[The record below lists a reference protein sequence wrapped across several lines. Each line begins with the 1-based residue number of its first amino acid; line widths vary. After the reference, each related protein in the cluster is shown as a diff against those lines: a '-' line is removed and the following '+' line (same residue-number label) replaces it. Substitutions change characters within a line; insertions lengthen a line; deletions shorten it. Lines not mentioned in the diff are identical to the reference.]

1 MVDWLRGIIY
11 IEYMIETKS
20 ATKRVT
26 IYKQDA
32 IDLQTQALQEERNV
46 ADIIHDLRRKVAK
59 NPQFLLGGSK

>member
-1 MVDWLRGIIY
+1 
-11 IEYMIETKS
+11 MIETKS